1 MGPSLLSDTEG
12 EPSILIYAFSL
23 QLMNFYAQFIVACTE
38 RHTVFIGNEAVARCS
53 ERREFIYPPQ
63 HSSPVGINVN
73 TCICIAAVLSWMQS
87 TRYPRMT
94 GTFRIILAATVT
106 TLATWFELTL
116 AQSFIL
122 MVIIHNM
129 NDMQNIVN
137 PYASL
142 ANMTKLAVLNVGDDH
157 RTY

>member
-1 MGPSLLSDTEG
+1 
-12 EPSILIYAFSL
+12 
-23 QLMNFYAQFIVACTE
+23 
-38 RHTVFIGNEAVARCS
+38 
-53 ERREFIYPPQ
+53 
-63 HSSPVGINVN
+63 
-73 TCICIAAVLSWMQS
+73 MQS